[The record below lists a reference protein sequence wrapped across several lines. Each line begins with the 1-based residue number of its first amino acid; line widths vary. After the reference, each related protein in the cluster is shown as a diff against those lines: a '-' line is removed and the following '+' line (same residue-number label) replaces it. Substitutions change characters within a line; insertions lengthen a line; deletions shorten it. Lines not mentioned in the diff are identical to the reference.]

1 MKLETNNLNAEFYL
15 ASLALGILEA
25 MKQGVV
31 HPEIGVWSLG
41 RLECSQQFEDAP
53 VLSDDLKYVIGCMD
67 EITTW
72 AELDPQNCFDRQ
84 QKMID
89 ELKSKCLNI
98 LSNLDYESMGLR
110 ILLSMDDHDLD
121 IED

>member
-41 RLECSQQFEDAP
+41 RLQCSQQFENSP
-53 VLSDDLKYVIGCMD
+53 VLSNDLKYVIGCMD

-72 AELDPQNCFDRQ
+72 AELDPQNCFGRQ

-89 ELKSKCLNI
+89 ELKYKCLNI

>member
-1 MKLETNNLNAEFYL
+1 
-15 ASLALGILEA
+15 
-25 MKQGVV
+25 
-31 HPEIGVWSLG
+31 
-41 RLECSQQFEDAP
+41 
-53 VLSDDLKYVIGCMD
+53 MD

-72 AELDPQNCFDRQ
+72 AELDPQNSFDRQ
-84 QKMID
+84 HKMIN

-98 LSNLDYESMGLR
+98 LSSLDYQSMSLR

>member
-1 MKLETNNLNAEFYL
+1 MKLETNNINAEFYL
-15 ASLALGILEA
+15 ASLALGILES
-25 MKQGVV
+25 MKQGVIE
-31 HPEIGVWSLG
+31 PEVGIWSLG
-41 RLECSQQFEDAP
+41 RLQCSQQFENSP

-67 EITTW
+67 EIIIW
-72 AELDPQNCFDRQ
+72 AELDPQNCFVRQ

-98 LSNLDYESMGLR
+98 LSNLNYQSMGLR

-121 IED
+121 VED